1 MLPEHA
7 CGNGSQQNMDLHHS
21 YSFRLPDNGKGDERS
36 VECVVASLYLIVPVA
51 LLFCALAV
59 AAWLWASRSG
69 QFDDLDRE
77 ARRILH
83 DDPLSPPAPDT
94 LDAPRMDK
102 DANP

>member
-1 MLPEHA
+1 MP
-7 CGNGSQQNMDLHHS
+7 
-21 YSFRLPDNGKGDERS
+21 

-51 LLFCALAV
+51 LLFCALTV

-83 DDPLSPPAPDT
+83 DDPPQQPVIPPAQSSSIDGNSESH
-94 LDAPRMDK
+94 DS
-102 DANP
+102 